1 MNDNEDEIS
10 LNSIEKSG
18 EVYNTEPSNEIV
30 AANTNVN
37 SGGDLERSVENVSV
51 KIGQH
56 ASLPCFVPNIGSFKV
71 SISIKNR
78 LQIQIQTNTIN

>member
-30 AANTNVN
+30 ATNTNVN